1 VTGPKPPEGAEDW
14 PGGVKPGIGAGDELD
29 RALEK
34 GNRDADP
41 ATRSPLPGLTGE
53 PDATEAGIEGEGISR
68 ARDAIEDLPRQ
79 G

>member
-1 VTGPKPPEGAEDW
+1 MSGKGGGDW
-14 PGGVKPGIGAGDELD
+14 PAGVKPGTGAGDELD

-34 GNRDADP
+34 GDRGSDP

-53 PDATEAGIEGEGISR
+53 PDAVEAGIEGEGISR